1 MGFASPL
8 VALAALPGAQTQI
21 GGTPAVI
28 VFAPWVTA
36 EDAVSRTL
44 SAGHR
49 VLRSGRFASI
59 VIAAPAPGQALSAA
73 RPQGAILLVALGG
86 LAGCLDAVASQ
97 AAS

>member
-1 MGFASPL
+1 MGLASPL

-36 EDAVSRTL
+36 EDAASRTL

-49 VLRSGRFASI
+49 VLRSGRFVSI